1 MRQALYPRWLVG
13 VGSGDATIVRGRAVT
28 AGADELRVVDEP
40 AGQRYAARL
49 GGQVVGY
56 TEYRR
61 VRGRLIFI
69 HTEVD
74 PAMEGKGVGGAL
86 AKAALDDV
94 RAQGLTFSVKC
105 PFIASWLRR
114 HPEYDD
120 IRVEIGQ

>member
-1 MRQALYPRWLVG
+1 MTEE
-13 VGSGDATIVRGRAVT
+13 S
-28 AGADELRVVDEP
+28 DELRVVDDP
-40 AGQRYAARL
+40 VGQRYEARIGDL
-49 GGQVVGY
+49 VVGY

-61 VRGRLIFI
+61 VRGRVIFI

-74 PAMEGKGVGGAL
+74 PTMEGKGVGGKL

-94 RAQGLTFSVKC
+94 RAQGLNFSVKC

-120 IRVEIGQ
+120 IRVELGQ